1 MITVLLHAPSKA
13 VYDAT
18 MIAVHLPNGTPI
30 AWVPPIT
37 NPPIEINGV
46 LAYHPDV
53 IVSELGEIMKEQ
65 PILDIDGNVVT
76 PAVVVH
82 GHHVNFWIGGDLEK
96 MLTAGMPASGTIFER
111 TRILALLGNMTWQ
124 PITAE
129 GVPEGYEGTSGIRI
143 FDPSVVKTPACVL
156 LE

>member
-1 MITVLLHAPSKA
+1 MITILLHAPSQA
-13 VYDAT
+13 SYIAT
-18 MIAVHLPNGTPI
+18 MLAIRLPSGDQI
-30 AWVPPIT
+30 AWQLSDS
-37 NPPIEINGV
+37 EA
-46 LAYHPDV
+46 LAYHADV
-53 IVSELGEIMKEQ
+53 FVAELGEIMKEQ
-65 PILDIDGNVVT
+65 PVLDIDGNVVT
-76 PAVVVH
+76 PAVVVR

-111 TRILALLGNMTWQ
+111 TRILALLGNMTWR